1 MEVLL
6 VGLLGGE
13 SNKEDD
19 DSMTT
24 VTGLLLERGAFMMIV
39 ATELCK
45 EVCPIVQTNEVRKG
59 RSSREPAQQNRENW

>member
-39 ATELCK
+39 VATELCK
-45 EVCPIVQTNEVRKG
+45 VVCPIVQANEVRKG
-59 RSSREPAQQNRENW
+59 RSSKEPAQ